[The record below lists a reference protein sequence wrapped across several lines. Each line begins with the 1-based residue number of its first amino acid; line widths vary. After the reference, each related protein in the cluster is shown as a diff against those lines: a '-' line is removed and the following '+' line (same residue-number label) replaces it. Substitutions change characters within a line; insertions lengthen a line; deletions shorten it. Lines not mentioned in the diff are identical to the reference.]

1 MYILHNAKI
10 IELIRSWLQIY
21 EYKQY
26 DNHFTPKS
34 GVRKIITLL
43 RYIHQNPVKAGI
55 VSDARDYP
63 WSSWREYLCPD
74 KVENICNTRAILRRI
89 SLEDLSTLVNQ
100 PLSEECQCIDIDT
113 SDIRKMTV
121 HTDESVRQEILW
133 LSKCQSIAEFQR
145 EDIGKRKEICR
156 IMKERGAG
164 V

>member
-1 MYILHNAKI
+1 M
-10 IELIRSWLQIY
+10 
-21 EYKQY
+21 
-26 DNHFTPKS
+26 
-34 GVRKIITLL
+34 
-43 RYIHQNPVKAGI
+43 
-55 VSDARDYP
+55 SDAKDYP

-74 KVENICNTRAILRRI
+74 KEENICNTRATLRRI

-121 HTDESVRQEILW
+121 HTDESVRQEILC
-133 LSKCQSIAEFQR
+133 LSQCQSIAEFQR

-164 V
+164 VRQLSRITGISLGTISEC